1 MRLLR
6 PDLLVTPT
14 DDPPGCSVK
23 DERSGQVYEF
33 GAVERF
39 LLAQLRR
46 PYRTEAVAKACNAK
60 FGLEYT
66 RGDIEEFVR
75 LLDGWGMLN
84 GEGVE
89 AMPEGE
95 NWEEMEDEITDPSSA
110 AIEESELR
118 RPNGWHLFNPQAL
131 LDGLLSRTTRSGFCY
146 GWSRWFLPWVP
157 LPCCIIGAISPPT
170 CRGHGLILGFSV
182 EQYWLFAPFGLR
194 TRLRADSS
202 RGALVLPPPVLG

>member
-46 PYRTEAVAKACNAK
+46 PYRTEAVA
-60 FGLEYT
+60 
-66 RGDIEEFVR
+66 
-75 LLDGWGMLN
+75 M
-84 GEGVE
+84 
-89 AMPEGE
+89 
-95 NWEEMEDEITDPSSA
+95 
-110 AIEESELR
+110 
-118 RPNGWHLFNPQAL
+118 
-131 LDGLLSRTTRSGFCY
+131 
-146 GWSRWFLPWVP
+146 
-157 LPCCIIGAISPPT
+157 
-170 CRGHGLILGFSV
+170 
-182 EQYWLFAPFGLR
+182 FAPFGLR